1 LIRSNCIENWI
12 RIEIDHQIVTLL
24 KSLLQ
29 PFKNAVFVPH
39 SCARFR
45 DHTRRNVSSF
55 RSFSIISQPLSP
67 KAFYPGPAKRFRFS
81 QTQVCSPGTALTFT
95 TVHARAALA
104 IPRTGPLRD
113 ALIMGPELD
122 KDFGASWF
130 SRRRISKGPVRA
142 RGTSRP
148 GVECLE
154 LTLHLLVLEFPK
166 TAGLGVSLLRLRE
179 LRALCRGLCA
189 NSAAAPYRRTYRQE
203 PNPQSTKCRSVAKN
217 LL

>member
-1 LIRSNCIENWI
+1 MRTLPRPYPPK
-12 RIEIDHQIVTLL
+12 RIVVSQLL
-24 KSLLQ
+24 DNLAAVVAKSLL
-29 PFKNAVFVPH
+29 PRTCETLPILPNPGLL
-39 SCARFR
+39 
-45 DHTRRNVSSF
+45 TR
-55 RSFSIISQPLSP
+55 
-67 KAFYPGPAKRFRFS
+67 
-81 QTQVCSPGTALTFT
+81 TALTFT